1 MSRGNIATALSEMS
15 KRQPGATALHVPLD
29 GSEPGLRYRHVS
41 YRELDEDS
49 TRIALG
55 LRRLGLGQGS
65 RVAVL
70 VKPGPDLF
78 ALTFGLF
85 KAGAIPVLIDPGIG
99 PKRMGGCLEE
109 AEPDAFV
116 GIPEAHLARLVL
128 GWARSA
134 RVRVTV
140 GRVAPWGGLTL
151 DQVRASGASAMPNL
165 PSVSEGDTAAIL
177 FTSGSTGAPKGAVY
191 SHGNF
196 AAQIELLRQTFRIE
210 PGEIDLPTFPLFAL
224 FDPALGMST
233 VLPRMDATRPALVD
247 PREILEP
254 IRRLRV
260 TNLFGSP
267 ALLNRVGRSAEA
279 LSAHLPSLRRVFS
292 AGAPV
297 PAATLERFSRLLPP
311 DAQIYTP
318 YGATES
324 LPVAVIGSREV
335 LGETRE
341 ATERGAGVCVGPVV
355 EGVEVEIIR
364 ISDEPLARWSDDL
377 RVSPGEIG
385 EIVVRGPQVTAS
397 YYRRPEATSLAKI
410 QGPEGEV
417 MHRMGDLGY
426 LDERGRLWFCG
437 RKSQRVTTP
446 QGTLFTEPCEGIFNA
461 HPEVFRTAL
470 VGARRRGEVVPVLCV
485 ELDNA
490 ARGATRERVRRELLE
505 LGARFPQTQRIR
517 EVLFHDGFPVDI
529 RHNSKIFREKLADW
543 ASKQALLVSAVA

>member
-1 MSRGNIATALSEMS
+1 MA
-15 KRQPGATALHVPLD
+15 KRQPGATAIYAPRRD
-29 GSEPGLRYRHVS
+29 AEPGQQYRHVG

-70 VKPGPDLF
+70 VKPGIELF
-78 ALTFGLF
+78 SLTFGLF
-85 KAGAIPVLIDPGIG
+85 KAGAIPVLVDPGIG
-99 PKRMGGCLEE
+99 PKRMGGCLKE
-109 AEPDAFV
+109 AAPDAFI
-116 GIPEAHLARLVL
+116 GIPEAHMARMVL

-140 GRVAPWGGLTL
+140 GRFAPFGGVTL
-151 DQVRASGASAMPNL
+151 NQVRATGASATPHL
-165 PSVSEGDTAAIL
+165 PTVNEGDTAAIL

-196 AAQIELLRQTFRIE
+196 VAQVELLKRTFRIE

-233 VLPRMDATRPALVD
+233 VIPRMDATRPALVD

-254 IRRLRV
+254 IQRLRI

-279 LSAHLPSLRRVFS
+279 LSAHLSSLRRVFS

-297 PAATLERFSRLLPP
+297 PAATLERFRRLLPP
-311 DAQIYTP
+311 DTQIFTP

-324 LPVAVIGSREV
+324 LPVAVMGSHEI

-341 ATERGAGVCVGPVV
+341 ATEQGAGVCVGRVV
-355 EGVEVEIIR
+355 EGVEVEIIQ
-364 ISDEPLARWSDDL
+364 ISEEPIANWSDTL
-377 RVSPGEIG
+377 RVAPGKIG

-397 YYRRPEATSLAKI
+397 YYQRPEATALAKI
-410 QGPEGEV
+410 RGPGGEV

-426 LDERGRLWFCG
+426 LDKQGRIWFCG
-437 RKSQRVTTP
+437 RKSQRVITS
-446 QGTLFTEPCEGIFNA
+446 QGTLFTDPCEGIFNA

-470 VGARRRGEVVPVLCV
+470 VGARWHGEVIPVLCV
-485 ELDNA
+485 ELEEA
-490 ARGATRERVRRELLE
+490 TRGASQDRIRRELLE
-505 LGARFPQTQRIR
+505 MGAKYPQTQGIQAIFFV
-517 EVLFHDGFPVDI
+517 EKFPVDI

-543 ASKQALLVSAVA
+543 ASKQAPLVKATGLK